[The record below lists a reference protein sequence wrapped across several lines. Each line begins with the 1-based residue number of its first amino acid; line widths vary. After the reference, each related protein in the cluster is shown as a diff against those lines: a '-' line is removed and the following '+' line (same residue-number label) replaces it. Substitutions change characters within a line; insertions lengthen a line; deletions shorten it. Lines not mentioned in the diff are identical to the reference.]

1 MYVLTYLDIKETL
14 CYKMHAPFLID
25 NSIDI
30 ALKNFSYTETNIV
43 QDYQDK
49 SLNFSSM
56 FQKPGSKIP
65 VKN

>member
-30 ALKNFSYTETNIV
+30 ALKNLSYTETNIV
-43 QDYQDK
+43 QDYQDR
-49 SLNFSSM
+49 SSNFSSV
-56 FQKPGSKIP
+56 FLKTRSGNPS
-65 VKN
+65 